1 MTKFFIS
8 TVIIIFTVLLGT
20 RGVYGQIA
28 KDSIKVEIKDSLLF
42 INGEY
47 ISPQSIV
54 EYFQLHFGKPDRKR
68 KSLRY
73 KLNKYIYDDLGISIM
88 THPKSISI
96 DFVFRR
102 IIRIQPKTA
111 FNGTVTINNHL
122 ISPAYSLT
130 EIETCLFPCRFDNL
144 FNRSLLGTFFSFEK
158 GEEHPEK
165 LYSIGYHFIENP
177 NDRIKPYLLK

>member
-8 TVIIIFTVLLGT
+8 IVILILTVLLST
-20 RGVYGQIA
+20 KGVHGQIA

-47 ISPQSIV
+47 VSSKSIV
-54 EYFQLHFGKPDRKR
+54 EYFQLHFGKPNRKR
-68 KSLRY
+68 MGLRY
-73 KLNKYIYDDLGISIM
+73 KWNKYIYDDLGISIM
-88 THPKSISI
+88 THPKSVSI
-96 DFVFRR
+96 DFVYRR

-122 ISPAYSLT
+122 ISPKSSFA
-130 EIETCLFPCRFDNL
+130 EIETSLYPCRFDNL

-158 GEEHPEK
+158 GEEHHDK
-165 LYSIGYHFIENP
+165 LYSISYHFIGNP
-177 NDRIKPYLLK
+177 NDRIKPYLIK